1 MALKKWN
8 PATKASRGNVAVSI
22 TPAIANIEAPKL
34 TELQDSLALECS
46 ISTFNATSSTDSE
59 TVDWLCDPVSEN
71 LPGSTSHEIDDLI
84 IKVSGQ
90 DDQELIESLSI
101 GDTIYLW
108 RRDGMQHDTDV
119 ATGNR
124 IWVWKV
130 TVTSI
135 DPVESNNVVIGITV
149 HFTVS
154 GRSKTSVPV
163 IA

>member
-8 PATKASRGNVAVSI
+8 PATKVSRGNVAVSI
-22 TPAIANIEAPKL
+22 TPAIANIEVPKL

-101 GDTIYLW
+101 GDTIYIW
-108 RRDGMQHDTDV
+108 RRDGMQHDTV
-119 ATGNR
+119 VTTGNR

-135 DPVESNNVVIGITV
+135 DPVESNNVFIGITV

-154 GRSKTSVPV
+154 SRSKTSVPV
-163 IA
+163 AA

>member
-8 PATKASRGNVAVSI
+8 PATKVSRGNVAVSI
-22 TPAIANIEAPKL
+22 TPAIANIEAPTL

-90 DDQELIESLSI
+90 DDQELITSLSI

-130 TVTSI
+130 TGTSI
-135 DPVESNNVVIGITV
+135 DPVESNNVFIGITV

-163 IA
+163 VA

>member
-8 PATKASRGNVAVSI
+8 PATKVSRGNVAVSI
-22 TPAIANIEAPKL
+22 TPAIANIEAPQL

-71 LPGSTSHEIDDLI
+71 LPSSTSHEIDDLI

-108 RRDGMQHDTDV
+108 RRDGMQHDTVV

-130 TVTSI
+130 IVTSI
-135 DPVESNNVVIGITV
+135 DPVESNNVFIGITV
-149 HFTVS
+149 HFMVS

-163 IA
+163 AA

>member
-8 PATKASRGNVAVSI
+8 PATKVSRGNVAVSI
-22 TPAIANIEAPKL
+22 TPAIANIEAPTL

-90 DDQELIESLSI
+90 NDQELIQSLSI
-101 GDTIYLW
+101 GDTIYIW
-108 RRDGMQHDTDV
+108 RRDGMQHDTV
-119 ATGNR
+119 VTTGNR

-135 DPVESNNVVIGITV
+135 DPVESNNVFIGITV

-154 GRSKTSVPV
+154 SRSKTSVPV
-163 IA
+163 AA

>member
-8 PATKASRGNVAVSI
+8 PATKVSRGNVAVSI

-34 TELQDSLALECS
+34 IELQDSLALECS

-101 GDTIYLW
+101 GDTIYIW
-108 RRDGMQHDTDV
+108 RRDGMQHDTV
-119 ATGNR
+119 VTTGNR

-135 DPVESNNVVIGITV
+135 DPVESNNVFIGITV

-163 IA
+163 VA

>member
-8 PATKASRGNVAVSI
+8 PATKVSRGNVAVSI
-22 TPAIANIEAPKL
+22 TPAIANIEAPTL

-135 DPVESNNVVIGITV
+135 DPVESNNVFIGITV

-154 GRSKTSVPV
+154 GRSKTSVTV
-163 IA
+163 VA

>member
-8 PATKASRGNVAVSI
+8 PATKVSRGNVAVSI

-34 TELQDSLALECS
+34 IELQDSLALECS

-135 DPVESNNVVIGITV
+135 DPVESNNVFIGITV

-163 IA
+163 VA